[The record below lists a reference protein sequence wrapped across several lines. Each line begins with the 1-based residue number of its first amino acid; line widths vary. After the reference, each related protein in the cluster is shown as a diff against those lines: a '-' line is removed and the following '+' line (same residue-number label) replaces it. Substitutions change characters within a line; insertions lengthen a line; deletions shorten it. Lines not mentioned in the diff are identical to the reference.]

1 MYVLY
6 KNIILYHLYS
16 IVCKDRNEALKII
29 DEKCIELYKLKLKIL
44 NMINRKIE
52 FEECPY
58 ILNKDANELLG
69 MERVYI
75 QLILEEIWKSP
86 EIMYFIITK
95 CDVKDINYNLS
106 SFIINNFYNNILSS
120 SNIEDNFLYLLSLL
134 LKDEISKLINPE
146 DLFYFLNETIC
157 GILLEQ
163 IFKQNDIQI
172 YFKSILMKI
181 IEQLEL
187 INSNRKIKFAPSEKE
202 VEFSKYENVFKKN
215 ILSKS
220 KNISKEDILNELI
233 NNIIFEN
240 FSCNRMDLL
249 EKLIIN
255 KIDHELFIVKY
266 IPDLTKNE
274 LEEKIKI
281 AKDKNDNDIIEY
293 YQIIIK
299 EIDERNYPELF
310 SNKTFLKNIQSSKLS
325 MEVLQFYRTDFNIII
340 AYIEQILKNLKENV
354 HLLPYSVK
362 CLCKIISILIQKH
375 FPQINIIQKNSYVSC
390 FLFQK
395 IILKILK
402 NPAVNTLIGEFIIS
416 ENTLYNLN
424 TICKIL
430 EHLSTGSL
438 FKNGSLETNYT
449 PFNWFILDKMPEL
462 ISFYEHIYKVPL
474 PDIIDKFVNDKLD
487 KNYKYS
493 YFKENYKEI
502 LTHMSICYNIDNII
516 SILNCID
523 KNKEEISKLVSAND
537 PKGMLIQAFNRLYK
551 EKNLEKIMNFSTQKP
566 DINITA
572 YNNIAI
578 TKTSPTINFF
588 LYNKIII
595 NEKFQV
601 LFDLDSTIYKNFHLK
616 EIEDPKTPEEKD
628 KSIIIKIKNYISNA
642 IESIK

>member
-134 LKDEISKLINPE
+134 LKEEISKLINPE

-163 IFKQNDIQI
+163 FFKQNDIQI

-274 LEEKIKI
+274 IEEKIKI

-293 YQIIIK
+293 YQIIK
-299 EIDERNYPELF
+299 
-310 SNKTFLKNIQSSKLS
+310 
-325 MEVLQFYRTDFNIII
+325 
-340 AYIEQILKNLKENV
+340 
-354 HLLPYSVK
+354 
-362 CLCKIISILIQKH
+362 
-375 FPQINIIQKNSYVSC
+375 
-390 FLFQK
+390 
-395 IILKILK
+395 
-402 NPAVNTLIGEFIIS
+402 
-416 ENTLYNLN
+416 
-424 TICKIL
+424 
-430 EHLSTGSL
+430 
-438 FKNGSLETNYT
+438 
-449 PFNWFILDKMPEL
+449 
-462 ISFYEHIYKVPL
+462 
-474 PDIIDKFVNDKLD
+474 
-487 KNYKYS
+487 
-493 YFKENYKEI
+493 
-502 LTHMSICYNIDNII
+502 
-516 SILNCID
+516 
-523 KNKEEISKLVSAND
+523 
-537 PKGMLIQAFNRLYK
+537 
-551 EKNLEKIMNFSTQKP
+551 
-566 DINITA
+566 
-572 YNNIAI
+572 
-578 TKTSPTINFF
+578 
-588 LYNKIII
+588 
-595 NEKFQV
+595 
-601 LFDLDSTIYKNFHLK
+601 
-616 EIEDPKTPEEKD
+616 
-628 KSIIIKIKNYISNA
+628 
-642 IESIK
+642 